1 MKRNSLKIVCDVTNR
16 RLVYYFKNEFGDW
29 VNVPSESPFSTSDYT
44 DTTMKASAKKILEKA
59 DKIYNRKN
67 KGLDI
72 VFQGD
77 SSEFAA
83 LQNAIRYDFSGR
95 DIKTNDK
102 IEDTKIAILGK
113 NASGKTTLVGELTKS
128 YQCDDN
134 LKTRNYAVYQ
144 DNKNHANWYEIKGI
158 DIGQGEVERAF
169 ETLKTIAEDKL
180 SAVIYCVS
188 CLYGKLED
196 IEAESIK
203 NFASKFHGV
212 RIVIALT
219 QCDKEDS
226 QTIADEIARRSGC
239 RVIQILAK
247 DYSSRVGT
255 IKSFGLDELSRYVF
269 EGR

>member
-1 MKRNSLKIVCDVTNR
+1 MKRNSLKIVCDVTRR
-16 RLVYYFKNEFGDW
+16 RLIYHFKNEFGDW
-29 VNVPSESPFSTSDYT
+29 VNVPSESPFSTRDYT
-44 DTTMKASAKKILEKA
+44 DTTMKASAKKIMEKA
-59 DKIYNRKN
+59 DKIYNRRN

-95 DIKTNDK
+95 DIKTK

-113 NASGKTTLVGELTKS
+113 NASGKTTLIEELTKS

-144 DNKNHANWYEIKGI
+144 DNKNHAHWYEIKGI

-169 ETLKTIAEDKL
+169 ETLKAIAEDEL
-180 SAVIYCVS
+180 SAAIYCVS

-196 IEAESIK
+196 IEAESIQS
-203 NFASKFHGV
+203 FAANFHGV
-212 RIVIALT
+212 RMVIALT
-219 QCDKEDS
+219 QCYNEES
-226 QTIADEIARRSGC
+226 QAIADEIARRSGC
-239 RVIQILAK
+239 RVIQVLAK
-247 DYSSRVGT
+247 DHSFRTGT

>member
-1 MKRNSLKIVCDVTNR
+1 M
-16 RLVYYFKNEFGDW
+16 
-29 VNVPSESPFSTSDYT
+29 
-44 DTTMKASAKKILEKA
+44 
-59 DKIYNRKN
+59 
-67 KGLDI
+67 
-72 VFQGD
+72 
-77 SSEFAA
+77 
-83 LQNAIRYDFSGR
+83 
-95 DIKTNDK
+95 
-102 IEDTKIAILGK
+102 
-113 NASGKTTLVGELTKS
+113 TKS